1 MLQEGPWP
9 AFERLLARFL
19 EHGGFSSVTVVGGS
33 GDLGADIVGWNRG
46 RRWVVQAKFR
56 TTSNTGRQA
65 VAEAFDAHWHYDA
78 DVIVAATNRF
88 FTSDAFAYRAQK
100 VEAGFQVNLW
110 DQRFLLEQFD
120 YLSEYSSAKRTP
132 RDYQRAAIEAIHEA
146 IKNDSNRGLVTLA
159 TGLGKTLVASTFIA
173 EYLEK
178 NSSAKILV
186 LAHMSDLVRQ
196 LEAASWRQLS
206 KYTETHVWTDGE
218 YPSSSEGVTFATW
231 QSVEKAFRGGEP
243 LEGVF
248 DLVVVDECHHA
259 PSSAYSAL
267 LRDLRPS
274 FLLGVTATPWR
285 GDGANLRPL
294 FGDPVFSMDVV
305 KGMQRGFLAEVD
317 YQMMLDGIDW
327 EEIRRLSVQGLTV
340 RDLNQTLYVPERDLG
355 MIEIVCNAMDKI
367 VGPRVLVFCRSIPH
381 ANRLANFF
389 RQFDIAAG
397 VLHNELHRSERFRN
411 LTNFRAGSLKVLISI
426 EMLNEGIDVPEVNL
440 VVFARVTHSR
450 RIFLQQLGR
459 GLRLSEHK
467 KSVQVLDF
475 VADVRRVAAG
485 VELNEEAK
493 RIGETE
499 TVNYPDGEIV
509 HFSNYS
515 QDFFRQY
522 LQDMASID
530 DLDEDAHLDFPV

>member
-1 MLQEGPWP
+1 M
-9 AFERLLARFL
+9 
-19 EHGGFSSVTVVGGS
+19 VGGS
-33 GDLGADIVGWNRG
+33 GDLGADIVGWQQG
-46 RRWVVQAKFR
+46 KRWVLQAKFR
-56 TTSNTGRQA
+56 STSNTGRQA
-65 VAEAFDAHWHYDA
+65 VAEAFDSHWHYDA

-88 FTSDAFAYRAQK
+88 FTNDAYVYRAQK
-100 VEAGFQVNLW
+100 IEAGFQVNLW
-110 DQRFLLEQFD
+110 DQQFLLEQFD
-120 YLSEYSSAKRTP
+120 YLSEYSAAKRTP
-132 RDYQRAAIEAIHEA
+132 RDYQRRAIECIH
-146 IKNDSNRGLVTLA
+146 DSMNTGDGRGLITLA
-159 TGLGKTLVASTFIA
+159 TGLGKTMVAATFIS

-178 NSSAKILV
+178 NPDAKVLV

-196 LEAASWRQLS
+196 LERACWPQLS
-206 KYTETHVWTDGE
+206 KYSQTHVWTDGE
-218 YPSSSEGVTFATW
+218 YPSSADGVTFATW
-231 QSVEKAFRGGEP
+231 QSVDRAFRGGEP
-243 LEGVF
+243 LEGAF
-248 DLVVVDECHHA
+248 DLVIVDECHHA
-259 PSSAYSAL
+259 PSSTYSAL
-267 LRDLRPS
+267 LRDLRPGY
-274 FLLGVTATPWR
+274 LLGVTATPWR

-317 YQMMLDGIDW
+317 YQMMIDGIDW
-327 EEIRRLSVQGLTV
+327 EEIRNLSIQGLTV
-340 RDLNQTLYVPERDLG
+340 RDLNQKLYVPERDLG
-355 MIEIVCNAMDKI
+355 MIEAVCEAMSKMST
-367 VGPRVLVFCRSIPH
+367 PRVLVFCRSIPH

-397 VLHNELHRSERFRN
+397 VIHNELHRSDRFRN

-459 GLRLSEHK
+459 GLRLSENK

-485 VELNEEAK
+485 VELNAEAI

-509 HFSNYS
+509 RFSNHS
-515 QDFFRQY
+515 QSFFREY

-530 DLDEDAHLDFPV
+530 DLDEDAHLDFPI